1 MPRFEVAG
9 GIVFEIGLIPAQPI
23 LADMELARTEI
34 RYDDASVI
42 AALSA
47 DDLATGERIDP
58 SQPGA
63 IGEATVNPASL

>member
-9 GIVFEIGLIPAQPI
+9 GIVFEIWLVPAQPVF
-23 LADMELARTEI
+23 ANVEFARTEI
-34 RYDDASVI
+34 GYDDAGVI
-42 AALSA
+42 TALSA

-63 IGEATVNPASL
+63 IRMAAVNPASL